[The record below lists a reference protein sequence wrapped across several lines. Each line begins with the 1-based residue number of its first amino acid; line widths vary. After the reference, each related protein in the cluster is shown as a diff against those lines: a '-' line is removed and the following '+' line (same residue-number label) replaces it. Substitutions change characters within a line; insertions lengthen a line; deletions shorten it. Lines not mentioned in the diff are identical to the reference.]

1 MLRPRTRESTGSGFR
16 NKRVAGVLGTAL
28 VAGALGVGA
37 GAQSA
42 NAAPVTYNVHC
53 VPPSIGGGPFDF
65 DAQVDLTVDPVKPK
79 YNVGDEVTVTWTW
92 KDAAKNPSSVTVN
105 ADAVKPR
112 GKVLVSG
119 AQGGEIA
126 MEGPQKNAQ
135 TPGGEKLWLAPMTG
149 KLKIAKPG
157 ELNLSPGGYTST
169 ANMFGSWDTPCTPN
183 GTPGVG
189 TTLKVDGAVKTP
201 TVTFD
206 RNIVRPGSAIDVTG
220 ENWPADAAG
229 VTVQLCDQNGNA
241 CAPEGASG
249 STLTVDAA
257 GKLAGQ
263 VKVAA
268 ELPDAIRQVRIG
280 SAGAAVLVPI
290 SVAKD
295 ALRHS
300 EPVKYTVRYTPAG
313 GNGPVFDWTPE
324 IALSVTPVKPW
335 YEIGDQVTVNWKW
348 IGYPRN
354 PSSWVVA
361 LKDTVTPSGTVK
373 LSGAQTGDVSVGGP
387 KGNPA
392 TPGGDVLKVGDMT
405 GSFKI
410 TKPGRIDLTPAGYGM
425 KVITIGSSG
434 VPVGTP
440 AVSHSIA
447 VGQPAQADLIV
458 EQNLLKPGDVAK
470 LSGANWPTGQGNP
483 QVQLCREDGSECTG
497 SAFAASTGSVA
508 AGGALTAQ
516 ATLGPN
522 VAPGN
527 YRIKVTVGITSV
539 SAPVTVTSA
548 VVLPR
553 AITATPDRGPSGTKA
568 HVTGKNFTPGAPVV
582 LETLDAGLVATGD
595 SVEATAAADG
605 TFAVDLT
612 VTKPGTTQIRAA
624 EKSDRNK
631 MALVAFTFEGGGGPI
646 EEPGTLSMTQAANGV
661 VLADIPFSNRDQAMT
676 GALNAVTVTD
686 ARKGTLGWQLTG
698 SVSDFKADGGNSL
711 PASALSWTP
720 RCTVADPTS
729 ASRVVTGSAGTV
741 NGGLLC
747 SAAASADPAHKTGGV
762 FTANAGLS
770 LAVPA
775 YQAAGTYTGT
785 LTLTVS

>member
-16 NKRVAGVLGTAL
+16 SKRMAGVLGTAL

-65 DAQVDLTVDPVKPK
+65 DAQVDLTVDPVKPR
-79 YNVGDEVTVTWTW
+79 YNVGDEVTVSWTW

-112 GKVLVSG
+112 GKVLVTG

-135 TPGGEKLWLAPMTG
+135 TPGGEKLWLSTMTG
-149 KLKIAKPG
+149 KLKITKPG

-189 TTLKVDGAVKTP
+189 TTLKVDGAVKAP
-201 TVTFD
+201 TATFD
-206 RNIVRPGSAIDVTG
+206 RNIARPGSTIDVTG
-220 ENWPADAAG
+220 ENWPIGASG
-229 VTVQLCDQNGNA
+229 VTVQLCDREGNA
-241 CAPEGASG
+241 CAAEGASG
-249 STLTVDAA
+249 STLTVDAS
-257 GKLAGQ
+257 GKLAGK

-268 ELPDAIRQVRIG
+268 NVPDAVRQVRIG
-280 SAGAAVLVPI
+280 SGTASVLVPI

-300 EPVKYTVRYTPAG
+300 EPVKYGVRYTPAW
-313 GNGPVFDWTPE
+313 GNGPVFDWEPE
-324 IALSVTPVKPW
+324 VALSVTPAKPW
-335 YEIGDQVTVNWKW
+335 YEIGDEVTVEWKW

-373 LSGAQTGDVSVGGP
+373 ISGAQTGDVQVTGP

-392 TPGGDVLKVGDMT
+392 SQGGKVLEVGDMK
-405 GSFKI
+405 GSLKI
-410 TKPGRIDLTPAGYGM
+410 TKAGRIDLAPAGYGL
-425 KVITIGSSG
+425 KVITISSSG
-434 VPVGTP
+434 APTGTP
-440 AVSHSIA
+440 AASHSIA
-447 VGQPAQADLIV
+447 VGAPAQATLIV
-458 EQNLLKPGDVAK
+458 DRNLLEPGDVAK

-483 QVQLCREDGSECTG
+483 QIQLCAEDGSNCTG
-497 SAFAASTGSVA
+497 SGFGAGSGSVA
-508 AGGALTAQ
+508 QGGALTAQ
-516 ATLGPN
+516 ATLGAN

-527 YRIKVTVGITSV
+527 YLVKVTVGITSLT
-539 SAPVTVTSA
+539 APITVTSA

-553 AITATPDRGPSGTKA
+553 AITATPDKGPSGTKA

-582 LETLDAGLVATGD
+582 LETLDGNLAATGD
-595 SVEATAAADG
+595 TVETTAVTDG

-612 VTKPGTTQIRAA
+612 VTKPGTTQIRAS

-631 MALVAFTFEGGGGPI
+631 MALAAFTFEGGGGPG
-646 EEPGTLSMTQAANGV
+646 EEPGTLSMTQAGNGV
-661 VLADIPFSNRDQAMT
+661 VLADVPFANRDQTMT
-676 GALNAVTVTD
+676 GSLNTVTVTD

-698 SVSDFKADGGNSL
+698 SVSDLKADGGFSL

-720 RCTVADPTS
+720 RCAVLDPNS
-729 ASRVVTGSAGTV
+729 ASPVVTGSAGTV

-747 SAAASADPAHKTGGV
+747 SAAASSDPAHKTGGV
-762 FTANAGLS
+762 FTADAGLS
-770 LAVPA
+770 LAIPA

>member
-1 MLRPRTRESTGSGFR
+1 MLRPRTRESTGSGSR

-65 DAQVDLTVDPVKPK
+65 DAQVDLTVAPVKAK

-135 TPGGEKLWLAPMTG
+135 TPGGEKLWLSNMTG
-149 KLKIAKPG
+149 TLKITKPG
-157 ELNLSPGGYTST
+157 ELKLSPGGYTST

-189 TTLKVDGAVKTP
+189 ATLAVDGAVKAP
-201 TVTFD
+201 TVTFGW
-206 RNIVRPGSAIDVTG
+206 NVVRPGAGIDVTG
-220 ENWPADAAG
+220 ENWPVGPVG
-229 VTVQLCDQNGNA
+229 VELCDLNGNA
-241 CAPEGASG
+241 CAAEGASG
-249 STLTVDAA
+249 STLTVDAS
-257 GKLAGQ
+257 GKLSGQ
-263 VKVAA
+263 VRVAA
-268 ELPDAIRQVRIG
+268 GLSDGVRQMRIA
-280 SAGAAVLVPI
+280 SGATSILVPV

-295 ALRHS
+295 AMRHS
-300 EPVKYTVRYTPAG
+300 EPVKYTVRYTPAW
-313 GNGPVFDWTPE
+313 GNGPAFDWTPE
-324 IALSVTPVKPW
+324 VALSVSPAKTW
-335 YEIGDQVTVNWKW
+335 YEIGDEVTVGWKW

-354 PSSWVVA
+354 PSGWVVA

-373 LSGAQTGDVSVGGP
+373 LSGAQTGDVQVTGD

-392 TPGGDVLKVGDMT
+392 TPGGDVLKVNDMKGT
-405 GSFKI
+405 FKVA
-410 TKPGRIDLTPAGYGM
+410 KAGRIDLTPGGYGL
-425 KVITIGSSG
+425 KVITIASSG
-434 VPVGTP
+434 APVGTP
-440 AVSHSIA
+440 AVSQSIM
-447 VGQPAQADLIV
+447 VGAPAQPSLVVA
-458 EQNLLKPGDVAK
+458 QTLLKPGDPVN
-470 LSGANWPTGQGNP
+470 LSGENWPTGQGNP
-483 QVQLCREDGSECTG
+483 QVQLCQEDGSGCIG
-497 SAFAASTGSVA
+497 SAFTAGTGSVA
-508 AGGALTAQ
+508 KDGALTAQ
-516 ATLGPN
+516 ATLGTQVP
-522 VAPGN
+522 PGN
-527 YRIKVTVGITSV
+527 YLVKVTVGIATV
-539 SAPVTVTSA
+539 SQPVTVTSA

-568 HVTGKNFTPGAPVV
+568 HVTGRNFTPGAAVV
-582 LETLDAGLVATGD
+582 LETLDPNLGLTGD
-595 SVEATAAADG
+595 TTEVAAGPDG

-624 EKSDRNK
+624 EKNDRDK
-631 MALVAFTFEGGGGPI
+631 MALAPFTVEGGGPG
-646 EEPGTLSMTQAANGV
+646 EEPGTLSMTQAGTGV
-661 VLADIPFSNRDQAMT
+661 LLADVPFANRDQTMT
-676 GALNAVTVTD
+676 GSLNAVTVTD

-698 SVSDFKADGGNSL
+698 SVSDFKADGGYSL

-720 RCTVADPTS
+720 RCVAEPNS
-729 ASRVVTGSAGTV
+729 ASQVVTGSAGTV

-747 SAAASADPAHKTGGV
+747 SSAASTDPAHKTGGV
-762 FTANAGLS
+762 FSANAGLS

>member
-16 NKRVAGVLGTAL
+16 NKRMAGVLGTAL

-79 YNVGDEVTVTWTW
+79 YNVGDEVTVTWNW

-135 TPGGEKLWLAPMTG
+135 TPGGEKLWLSTMTG

-157 ELNLSPGGYTST
+157 ELKLSPGGYTST

-189 TTLKVDGAVKTP
+189 ATLAVDGAVAPP
-201 TVTFD
+201 TVTFGW
-206 RNIVRPGSAIDVTG
+206 NVVRPGAAIEVTG
-220 ENWPADAAG
+220 ENWPVGAG
-229 VTVQLCDQNGNA
+229 GVAVELCDLDGKA
-241 CAPEGASG
+241 CAAEGASG
-249 STLTVDAA
+249 STLTVDAS
-257 GKLAGQ
+257 GKLLGQ
-263 VKVAA
+263 VRVAA
-268 ELPDAIRQVRIG
+268 GLPDAVRQVRITSG
-280 SAGAAVLVPI
+280 TASVLVPV

-295 ALRHS
+295 AMRHS
-300 EPVKYTVRYTPAG
+300 EPVKYTVRYTPAW
-313 GNGPVFDWTPE
+313 GNGPAFDWNPE
-324 IALSVTPVKPW
+324 VALSVTPVKQW
-335 YEIGDQVTVNWKW
+335 YEIGDEVTVGWKW

-354 PSSWVVA
+354 PSNWVVA
-361 LKDTVTPSGTVK
+361 LKDTVTPTGTVRV
-373 LSGAQTGDVSVGGP
+373 SGAQTGEVQVAGA

-392 TPGGDVLKVGDMT
+392 TPGGEVLKVGDMK

-410 TKPGRIDLTPAGYGM
+410 TKPGRIDLAPAGYGL
-425 KVITIGSSG
+425 KVITISSG
-434 VPVGTP
+434 GASVGSP
-440 AVSHSIA
+440 AVSHSIM
-447 VGQPAQADLIV
+447 VGAPAQANLFV
-458 EQNLLKPGDVAK
+458 EQSLLKPGDPVR
-470 LSGANWPTGQGNP
+470 LTGENWPTGQGDP
-483 QVQLCREDGSECTG
+483 QVRLCREDGSDCTG
-497 SAFAASTGSVA
+497 SAFTAATGSVSK
-508 AGGALTAQ
+508 GGALTGQ

-522 VAPGN
+522 VPPGQ
-527 YRIKVTVGITSV
+527 YLVKVTVGITSV
-539 SAPVTVTSA
+539 TAPITVTSA

-553 AITATPDRGPSGTKA
+553 AITATPDKGPSGTKA

-582 LETLDAGLVATGD
+582 LETLDGNLAATGD
-595 SVEATAAADG
+595 TVETTAGADG

-612 VTKPGTTQIRAA
+612 VTKPGTTQIRAS

-631 MALVAFTFEGGGGPI
+631 MALAAFTFEGGGGPG
-646 EEPGTLSMTQAANGV
+646 EEPGTLSMAQAGNGV
-661 VLADIPFSNRDQAMT
+661 VLADVPFANRDQTMT
-676 GALNAVTVTD
+676 GTLNTVTVTD

-698 SVSDFKADGGNSL
+698 SVSDLKADGGFSL

-720 RCTVADPTS
+720 RCAVQDPNS
-729 ASRVVTGSAGTV
+729 ASPVVTGSAGTV

-747 SAAASADPAHKTGGV
+747 SAAASSDPAHKTGGV
-762 FTANAGLS
+762 FTADAGLS
-770 LAVPA
+770 LAIPA

>member
-1 MLRPRTRESTGSGFR
+1 MLRPRTRESTGSRLR

-53 VPPSIGGGPFDF
+53 VPPSVGGGPFDF

-135 TPGGEKLWLAPMTG
+135 TAGGEKLWLSAMTG

-157 ELNLSPGGYTST
+157 ELHLSPGGYTST

-189 TTLKVDGAVKTP
+189 TTLKVDGAIKPP
-201 TVTFD
+201 TATFD
-206 RNIVRPGSAIDVTG
+206 RAIVRPGSAIDVTG
-220 ENWPADAAG
+220 ENWPVGASG
-229 VTVQLCDQNGNA
+229 VTVDLCDQSGNS

-249 STLTVDAA
+249 STLTVDAS
-257 GKLAGQ
+257 GKLTGQ
-263 VKVAA
+263 VKVGADV
-268 ELPDAIRQVRIG
+268 PDAIRQVRISSG
-280 SAGAAVLVPI
+280 NASVLVTI
-290 SVAKD
+290 SVAKN

-300 EPVKYTVRYTPAG
+300 EPVKYGVRYTPAW
-313 GNGPVFDWTPE
+313 GNGPVFDWQPE
-324 IALSVTPVKPW
+324 VALSVSPAKPW
-335 YEIGDQVTVNWKW
+335 YEIGDEVTVDWKW

-373 LSGAQTGDVSVGGP
+373 LSGAQTGDVSVVGP

-392 TPGGDVLKVGDMT
+392 TPGGEVLKVGDMKGT
-405 GSFKI
+405 FKI
-410 TKPGRIDLTPAGYGM
+410 ATAGRIDLAPAGYGL
-425 KVITIGSSG
+425 KVITISSSG
-434 VPVGTP
+434 VPIGTP
-440 AVSHSIA
+440 VPSHSIG
-447 VGQPAQADLIV
+447 VGQPAQANLIV
-458 EQNLLKPGDVAK
+458 DQNLLKPGDVVK
-470 LSGANWPTGQGNP
+470 LSGVNWPTGQGNP
-483 QVQLCREDGSECTG
+483 QVQLCAEDGSGCTG
-497 SAFAASTGSVA
+497 SAFTAGTGSVA
-508 AGGALTAQ
+508 QGGALTAQ
-516 ATLGPN
+516 ATLGGQ

-527 YRIKVTVGITSV
+527 YLVKVTVG
-539 SAPVTVTSA
+539 VTSLTAPITITTA

-553 AITATPDRGPSGTKA
+553 AITATPDRGPAGTKA
-568 HVTGKNFTPGAPVV
+568 HVTGKNFTPGSAVV

-595 SVEATAAADG
+595 TVEATAAADG

-612 VTKPGTTQIRAA
+612 VSKPGTTQIRAY
-624 EKSDRNK
+624 EKNDRNK
-631 MALVAFTFEGGGGPI
+631 MALAAFTFEGGGGPG
-646 EEPGTLSMTQAANGV
+646 EPPGTLSMAQAGTGV
-661 VLADIPFSNRDQAMT
+661 VLADVPFASSDQSMT
-676 GALNAVTVTD
+676 GTLNAVTVTD

-698 SVSDFKADGGNSL
+698 SVSDFKAEGGNSL
-711 PASALSWTP
+711 PSSALSWTP
-720 RCTVADPTS
+720 RCVAEPNS
-729 ASRVVTGSAGTV
+729 ASQVVTGSAGTV

-747 SAAASADPAHKTGGV
+747 SSAASTDPAHKTGGV

-770 LAVPA
+770 LAIPA

>member
-1 MLRPRTRESTGSGFR
+1 MLRPRTRESTGSRLR

-42 NAAPVTYNVHC
+42 SAAPVTYNVHC

-135 TPGGEKLWLAPMTG
+135 TPGGEKLWLSTMTG

-157 ELNLSPGGYTST
+157 ELRLSPGGYTST

-189 TTLKVDGAVKTP
+189 TTLKVDGAIKAP
-201 TVTFD
+201 TATFD
-206 RNIVRPGSAIDVTG
+206 RNIVRPGSAVDVTG
-220 ENWPADAAG
+220 ENWPVDASG
-229 VTVQLCDQNGNA
+229 VTVDLCDPSGNA

-249 STLTVDAA
+249 STLTVDAS

-263 VKVAA
+263 VKVGADV
-268 ELPDAIRQVRIG
+268 PDAVRQVRIRSG
-280 SAGAAVLVPI
+280 GASVLVPI

-300 EPVKYTVRYTPAG
+300 EPVTYGVRYTPAWA
-313 GNGPVFDWTPE
+313 NGPVFAWEPQV
-324 IALSVTPVKPW
+324 ALSVTPAKPW
-335 YEIGDQVTVNWKW
+335 YEIGDEVTVGWKW

-361 LKDTVTPSGTVK
+361 LNDTVTPSGTVK
-373 LSGAQTGDVSVGGP
+373 LSGAQTGDVSVSGP

-392 TPGGDVLKVGDMT
+392 TPGGEVLKVGDMKGT
-405 GSFKI
+405 FKI
-410 TKPGRIDLTPAGYGM
+410 TKAGRIDLAPAGYGLT
-425 KVITIGSSG
+425 VITISSSG
-434 VPVGTP
+434 VPTGTP

-447 VGQPAQADLIV
+447 VGQPDQANLIV
-458 EQNLLKPGDVAK
+458 DQNLLKPGDTVK

-483 QVQLCREDGSECTG
+483 QVRLCAEDGSGCTG
-497 SAFAASTGSVA
+497 SAFVAGSGSVA
-508 AGGALTAQ
+508 QGGALTAQ
-516 ATLGPN
+516 ATLGAQ
-522 VAPGN
+522 VTPGK
-527 YRIKVTVGITSV
+527 YLVKVTVGITSLT
-539 SAPVTVTSA
+539 APITVTSA

-553 AITATPDRGPSGTKA
+553 EITATPDRGPSGTKA

-582 LETLDAGLVATGD
+582 LETLDAGLGATGD
-595 SVEATAAADG
+595 TVEATATADG

-612 VTKPGTTQIRAA
+612 VTKPGTTQIRAS

-631 MALVAFTFEGGGGPI
+631 MALAAFTFEGGGGPG
-646 EEPGTLSMTQAANGV
+646 EEPGTLSMTQAGNGV
-661 VLADIPFSNRDQAMT
+661 VLADVPFANHDQSMT
-676 GALNAVTVTD
+676 GSLNAVTVTD

-698 SVSDFKADGGNSL
+698 SVSDFKAEGGASL

-720 RCTVADPTS
+720 RCVAEPNS
-729 ASRVVTGSAGTV
+729 ASQVVTGSAGAV

-747 SAAASADPAHKTGGV
+747 SSAASTDPAHKTGGV

-770 LAVPA
+770 LAIPA

>member
-16 NKRVAGVLGTAL
+16 NKRIAGVLGTAL

-42 NAAPVTYNVHC
+42 SAAAVTYNVHC

-65 DAQVDLTVDPVKPK
+65 DAQVDLSVEPAKAK

-135 TPGGEKLWLAPMTG
+135 TPGGEKLWLSNMTG

-169 ANMFGSWDTPCTPN
+169 ASMFGSWDTPCTTN

-189 TTLKVDGAVKTP
+189 ATLKVDGAIKP
-201 TVTFD
+201 ATVAFD
-206 RNIVRPGSAIDVTG
+206 RNIARPGSKIDVTG
-220 ENWPADAAG
+220 ENWPTSASG
-229 VTVQLCDQNGNA
+229 VTVELCNQDGSG
-241 CAPEGASG
+241 CGPERASG
-249 STLTVDAA
+249 STLTVDAS
-257 GKLAGQ
+257 GKLQGWVRLSAD
-263 VKVAA
+263 
-268 ELPDAIRQVRIG
+268 LPNAIHQVRIS
-280 SAGAAVLVPI
+280 SATASITVPI
-290 SVAKD
+290 SVDKN

-300 EPVKYTVRYTPAG
+300 EPVRYSVRYTPAPA
-313 GNGPVFDWTPE
+313 NGPDFVWEPE
-324 IALSVTPVKPW
+324 VALSVSPVKPW
-335 YEIGDQVTVNWKW
+335 YEIGDEVTVDWKW
-348 IGYPRN
+348 IQYPRN

-361 LKDTVTPSGTVK
+361 LQDTVTPNGTVK
-373 LSGAQTGDVSVGGP
+373 LSGAQTGTVQVTGP

-392 TPGGDVLKVGDMT
+392 SQGGKVLQVGDMK

-410 TKPGRIDLTPAGYGM
+410 TKAGRIDLAPAGYGM
-425 KVITIGSSG
+425 KVIHTSSSG
-434 VPVGTP
+434 VPTGDP
-440 AVSHSIA
+440 APSHSIA
-447 VGQPAQADLIV
+447 VGEPAQANLIV
-458 EQNLLKPGDVAK
+458 DQSLLKPGDVVH
-470 LSGANWPTGQGNP
+470 LTGEHWPTGQGNP
-483 QVQLCREDGSECTG
+483 QVQLCQEDGSGCTG
-497 SAFAASTGSVA
+497 SAFTAGNGSVA
-508 AGGALTAQ
+508 QGGALTAQ
-516 ATLGPN
+516 ATLGTH
-522 VAPGN
+522 VTPGK
-527 YRIKVTVGITSV
+527 YQVKVTVGVTSL

-553 AITATPDRGPSGTKA
+553 AITATPDKGPSGTKA
-568 HVTGKNFTPGAPVV
+568 HVTGKNFTPGAAVV
-582 LETLDAGLVATGD
+582 LETLDANLGATGD
-595 SVEATAAADG
+595 TVEVAAGPDG

-612 VTKPGTTQIRAA
+612 VTKPGTTQIRAS
-624 EKSDRNK
+624 EKGDPNK
-631 MALVAFTFEGGGGPI
+631 MALAAFTLEGGGGPG

-661 VLADIPFSNRDQAMT
+661 VLADVAFSNRDQAMA
-676 GALNAVTVTD
+676 GSLNAVTVTD
-686 ARKGTLGWQLTG
+686 ARKGTLGWELTG
-698 SVSDFKADGGNSL
+698 SVSEFKSAEGGSL

-720 RCTVADPTS
+720 GCVARADS
-729 ASRVVTGSAGTV
+729 ASQVVTGSAGAV

-747 SAAASADPAHKTGGV
+747 SAAASTDPAHKTGGV

-785 LTLTVS
+785 LTLTIS

>member
-1 MLRPRTRESTGSGFR
+1 MLRPRTRESTGSRLR

-135 TPGGEKLWLAPMTG
+135 TAGGEKLWLSAMTG

-157 ELNLSPGGYTST
+157 ELHLSPGGYTST

-189 TTLKVDGAVKTP
+189 TTLKVDGAIKPP
-201 TVTFD
+201 TATFD
-206 RNIVRPGSAIDVTG
+206 RAIVRPGSAIDVTG
-220 ENWPADAAG
+220 ENWPVGASG
-229 VTVQLCDQNGNA
+229 VTVDLCDQSGNS

-249 STLTVDAA
+249 STLTVDAS
-257 GKLAGQ
+257 GKLTGQ
-263 VKVAA
+263 VKVGADV
-268 ELPDAIRQVRIG
+268 PDAIRQVRISSG
-280 SAGAAVLVPI
+280 NASVLVTI
-290 SVAKD
+290 SVAKN

-300 EPVKYTVRYTPAG
+300 EPVKYGVRYTPAW
-313 GNGPVFDWTPE
+313 GNGPVFDWQPE
-324 IALSVTPVKPW
+324 VALSVSPAKPW
-335 YEIGDQVTVNWKW
+335 YEIGDEVTVDWKW

-373 LSGAQTGDVSVGGP
+373 LSGAQTGDVSVVGP

-392 TPGGDVLKVGDMT
+392 TPGGEVLKVGDMKGT
-405 GSFKI
+405 FKI
-410 TKPGRIDLTPAGYGM
+410 TKAGRIDLAPAGYGL
-425 KVITIGSSG
+425 KVITISSSG
-434 VPVGTP
+434 VPIGTP
-440 AVSHSIA
+440 VPSHSIG
-447 VGQPAQADLIV
+447 VGQPAQANLIV
-458 EQNLLKPGDVAK
+458 DQNLLKPGDVVK
-470 LSGANWPTGQGNP
+470 LSGVNWPTGQGNP
-483 QVQLCREDGSECTG
+483 QVQLCAEDGSGCTG
-497 SAFAASTGSVA
+497 SAFTAGTGSVA
-508 AGGALTAQ
+508 QGGALTAQ
-516 ATLGPN
+516 ATLGGQ

-527 YRIKVTVGITSV
+527 YLVKVTVG
-539 SAPVTVTSA
+539 VTSLTAPITITTA

-553 AITATPDRGPSGTKA
+553 AITATPDRGPAGTKA
-568 HVTGKNFTPGAPVV
+568 HVTGKNFTPGSAVV

-595 SVEATAAADG
+595 TVEATAAADG

-612 VTKPGTTQIRAA
+612 VSKPGTTQIRAY
-624 EKSDRNK
+624 EKNDRNK
-631 MALVAFTFEGGGGPI
+631 MALAAFTFEGGGGPG
-646 EEPGTLSMTQAANGV
+646 EPPGTLSMAQAGTGV
-661 VLADIPFSNRDQAMT
+661 VLADVPFASSDQSMT
-676 GALNAVTVTD
+676 GTLDAVTVTD

-698 SVSDFKADGGNSL
+698 SVSDFKAEGGNSL
-711 PASALSWTP
+711 PSSALSWTP
-720 RCTVADPTS
+720 RCVAEPNS
-729 ASRVVTGSAGTV
+729 ASQVVTGSAGTV

-747 SAAASADPAHKTGGV
+747 SSAASTDPAHKTGGV

-770 LAVPA
+770 LAIPA